1 MMDTRDCACGQTTVR
16 DEAARWFVRLQ
27 EPAVDAEQYRNFEA
41 WLNEH
46 PQHRD
51 EFQLLQG
58 LWTAADLLPA
68 PRLKALCDTP
78 PARRE
83 RRPLLRYAVA
93 ASVVTVALGLG
104 LFSGLNHPAGYSA
117 EFATAL
123 GERRHVALPDGS
135 VIDLN
140 SRSRLQVRFEKDR
153 RLIELTE
160 GEAMFSVEHDTSRP
174 FVVEA
179 GSGKVTVTGT
189 RFDVRRDVTQTRVAV
204 EQGTVKVQGRH
215 APDNEFINLT
225 AGLGTHVDAHGVVAQ
240 AYAVNPA
247 ELTAWRSG
255 KLVFNN
261 ASLSEVVE
269 EVSRYRDKPLTVAN
283 PTVASLRLTSVFKSD
298 NTDALL
304 KALPSILPV
313 AVRTHADGSQ
323 EIISK

>member
-27 EPAVDAEQYRNFEA
+27 EPAVDVEERRRFER

-51 EFQLLQG
+51 EFQLIEG

-68 PRLKALCDTP
+68 ARLQALCEA
-78 PARRE
+78 PAARGK

-93 ASVVTVALGLG
+93 AGVLAVAVGLG
-104 LFSGLNHPAGYSA
+104 LFSHLNQSASYTA
-117 EFATAL
+117 EFSTTL
-123 GERRHVALPDGS
+123 GERQQVALPDGS

-140 SRSRLQVRFEKDR
+140 SRSRVQVRYEHDR
-153 RLIELTE
+153 RRIELTQ
-160 GEAMFSVEHDTSRP
+160 GEAMFSVEHDSDRP

-189 RFDVRRDVTQTRVAV
+189 RFDVRRSASETRVVV
-204 EQGTVKVQGRH
+204 EQGTVKVQGRDAADH
-215 APDNEFINLT
+215 DFISLT
-225 AGLGTHVDAHGVVAQ
+225 AGLGTRVDTQGKVAA

-261 ASLSEVVE
+261 ASLRDVAE
-269 EVSRYRDKPLTVAN
+269 EVSRYREKPLTVGN
-283 PTVASLRLTSVFKSD
+283 DKVGNLRLTSVFKSD

-313 AVRTHADGSQ
+313 VVRTLDDGSQ
-323 EIISK
+323 QIISK

>member
-1 MMDTRDCACGQTTVR
+1 MDTRDCACGQTTVR
-16 DEAARWFVRLQ
+16 DDAARWFVRLQ
-27 EPAVDAEQYRNFEA
+27 EPAVSADEQQRFDA
-41 WLNEH
+41 WLNQH

-68 PRLKALCDTP
+68 PRLKALAENQ

-93 ASVVTVALGLG
+93 ASVLAVALGLG
-104 LFSGLNHPAGYSA
+104 LFSGLNHPGGYSA
-117 EFATAL
+117 EFSTAL
-123 GERRHVALPDGS
+123 GERKHVALPDGS

-140 SRSRLQVRFEKDR
+140 SRSRLQVRYDTDR
-153 RLIELTE
+153 RLIELSE
-160 GEAMFSVEHDTSRP
+160 GEAMFSVEHDSARP

-179 GSGKVTVTGT
+179 GSGKITVTGT

-204 EQGTVKVQGRH
+204 EQGTVKVQGH
-215 APDNEFINLT
+215 DAPDNEFINLT
-225 AGLGTHVDAHGVVAQ
+225 AGLGTHVDAQGKVAA

-247 ELTAWRSG
+247 ELTAWRGG

-261 ASLSEVVE
+261 ARLSEVAA
-269 EVSRYRDKPLTVAN
+269 EVSRYREQPLTVSNPDVAN
-283 PTVASLRLTSVFKSD
+283 LRLTSVFKSAD
-298 NTDALL
+298 TDALL

-313 AVRTHADGSQ
+313 AIRTLADGSQ

>member
-27 EPAVDAEQYRNFEA
+27 EPLISADEQQRFDA
-41 WLNEH
+41 WLNQH

-68 PRLKALCDTP
+68 PRLQALVATP
-78 PARRE
+78 PACRE

-93 ASVVTVALGLG
+93 ASVLAVALGLG
-104 LFSGLNHPAGYSA
+104 LFSGLNHPGGYRA
-117 EFATAL
+117 EFVTAL
-123 GERRHVALPDGS
+123 GERKHVALPDGS

-140 SRSRLQVRFEKDR
+140 SRSRLQVRYEQDR

-189 RFDVRRDVTQTRVAV
+189 RFDVRRDLTQTRVAV
-204 EQGTVKVQGRH
+204 EQGTVKVQGRN
-215 APDNEFINLT
+215 APDNQFINLT
-225 AGLGTHVDAHGVVAQ
+225 AGLGTHIDAEGKVAA
-240 AYAVNPA
+240 AYAVNPG
-247 ELTAWRSG
+247 ELTAWRGG
-255 KLVFNN
+255 KLVFTN
-261 ASLSEVVE
+261 ASLSEVVA
-269 EVSRYRDKPLTVAN
+269 EVSRYREKPLTVSN
-283 PTVASLRLTSVFKSD
+283 PAVGSLRLTSVFKSD

-304 KALPSILPV
+304 KALPGILPV

>member
-16 DEAARWFVRLQ
+16 DDAARWFVRLQ
-27 EPAVDAEQYRNFEA
+27 EPAVDLKEYRRFEA
-41 WLNEH
+41 WLDEH

-58 LWTAADLLPA
+58 LWTAADLVPA
-68 PRLKALCDTP
+68 KRLQALCETP
-78 PARRE
+78 PTHRR
-83 RRPLLRYAVA
+83 RSLLVRYAVA
-93 ASVVTVALGLG
+93 AGVAAVALGLG
-104 LFSGLNHPAGYSA
+104 LFSGLNHPATYTAAFS
-117 EFATAL
+117 TAL

-140 SRSRLQVRFEKDR
+140 SRSRVQVRYEKDR
-153 RLIELTE
+153 RGIELTE
-160 GEAMFSVEHDTSRP
+160 GEAMFSVEHDSSRP

-189 RFDVRRDVTQTRVAV
+189 RFDVRRDLNETRVAV
-204 EQGTVKVQGRH
+204 EQGTVKVQGQG
-215 APDNEFINLT
+215 PDAVSLT
-225 AGLGTHVDAHGVVAQ
+225 AGLGTQINAQGQVAA

-261 ASLSEVVE
+261 ASLSEVAA

-283 PTVASLRLTSVFKSD
+283 DSVGHLRLTSVFKSD

-313 AVRTHADGSQ
+313 TVRTLDDGSQ
-323 EIISK
+323 EIISN

>member
-1 MMDTRDCACGQTTVR
+1 MDLK
-16 DEAARWFVRLQ
+16 E
-27 EPAVDAEQYRNFEA
+27 YRRFEA
-41 WLNEH
+41 WLDEH

-58 LWTAADLLPA
+58 LWTAADLVPA
-68 PRLKALCDTP
+68 KRLQALCETP
-78 PARRE
+78 PTHRR
-83 RRPLLRYAVA
+83 RSLLARYAVA
-93 ASVVTVALGLG
+93 AGVAAVALGLG
-104 LFSGLNHPAGYSA
+104 LFSGLNHPATYTA
-117 EFATAL
+117 EFSTAL

-140 SRSRLQVRFEKDR
+140 SRSRVQVRYEQDR
-153 RLIELTE
+153 RGVELTE
-160 GEAMFSVEHDTSRP
+160 GEAMFSVEHDSSRP

-189 RFDVRRDVTQTRVAV
+189 RFDVRRDLSQTRVAV
-204 EQGTVKVQGRH
+204 EQGTVKVQGQG
-215 APDNEFINLT
+215 PDVVSLT
-225 AGLGTHVDAHGVVAQ
+225 AGLGTQINAQGQVAA

-261 ASLSEVVE
+261 ASLSEVAA

-283 PTVASLRLTSVFKSD
+283 DNVGHLRLTSVFKSD
-298 NTDALL
+298 NTEALL

-313 AVRTHADGSQ
+313 AVRTLDDGSQ
-323 EIISK
+323 EIISN

>member
-16 DEAARWFVRLQ
+16 DAAARWFVRFQ
-27 EPAVDAEQYRNFEA
+27 EPAVDVETYRRFEA
-41 WLNEH
+41 WLAEH

-58 LWTAADLLPA
+58 LWTATDLLPA
-68 PRLKALCDTP
+68 ARLKALCDTP
-78 PARRE
+78 PARSK
-83 RRPLLRYAVA
+83 RRPMVRYVVA
-93 ASVVTVALGLG
+93 ASVLVVALGLG
-104 LFSGLNHPAGYSA
+104 LFSGLNHPSTYTAEYS
-117 EFATAL
+117 TVL

-140 SRSRLQVRFEKDR
+140 SRSRVQVRFEKSR
-153 RLIELTE
+153 RGIELTE
-160 GEAMFSVEHDTSRP
+160 GEAMFSVEHDTNRP

-179 GSGKVTVTGT
+179 GNGKVTVTGT
-189 RFDVRRDVTQTRVAV
+189 RFDVRRDSAQTRVAV
-204 EQGTVKVQGRH
+204 EQGTVKVQSLD
-215 APDNEFINLT
+215 AADSDFVSLT
-225 AGLGTHVDAHGVVAQ
+225 AGLGSHIDAQGNVAA

-247 ELTAWRSG
+247 ELAAWRSG

-261 ASLSEVVE
+261 ASLSEVAA
-269 EVSRYRDKPLTVAN
+269 EVSRYREKPLTVGN
-283 PTVASLRLTSVFKSD
+283 DKVGNLRLTSVFKSD

-313 AVRTHADGSQ
+313 TVRTLDDGSQ